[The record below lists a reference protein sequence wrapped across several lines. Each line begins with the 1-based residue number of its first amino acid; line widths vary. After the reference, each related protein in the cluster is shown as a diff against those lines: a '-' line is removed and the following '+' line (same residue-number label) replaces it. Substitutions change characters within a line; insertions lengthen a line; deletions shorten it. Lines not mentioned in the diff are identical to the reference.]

1 MIDMKKIFA
10 YALRELLALKPLNKI
25 SVTDIARKCGV
36 SRQTFYNY
44 FNDIYGLLE
53 WYFIQETKEL
63 LDEYS
68 DIDNWEKGYIRI
80 MNWALENKDIVQNT
94 YRSIQHEYIEVFI
107 YDVLYQY
114 IIRVVEKES
123 YSLNVNEDQK
133 KFVAEF
139 YTLAIT
145 ACSLNW
151 IRKGMKDNPEDIAG
165 NVSSLIEGDFKKG
178 LLKFSDKNKF
188 VKEQQ

>member
-1 MIDMKKIFA
+1 MKKIFA
-10 YALRELLALKPLNKI
+10 YALCELLEVTPLNKI
-25 SVTDIARKCGV
+25 SVTDIAKKCDV

-44 FNDIYGLLE
+44 FDDIYGLLE
-53 WYFIQETKEL
+53 WYFIQETKVL
-63 LDEYS
+63 LDDYS

-80 MNWALENKDIVQNT
+80 MKWALKNKNIVLNT
-94 YRSIQHEYIEVFI
+94 YRSIQHEYVEVFI

-123 YSLNVNEDQK
+123 YGLNVTNDQK
-133 KFVAEF
+133 FFVADF

-151 IRKGMKDNPEDIAG
+151 IRKGMKDKPEDIAK

-178 LLKFSDKNKF
+178 LLKFSENNKSIHN
-188 VKEQQ
+188 K